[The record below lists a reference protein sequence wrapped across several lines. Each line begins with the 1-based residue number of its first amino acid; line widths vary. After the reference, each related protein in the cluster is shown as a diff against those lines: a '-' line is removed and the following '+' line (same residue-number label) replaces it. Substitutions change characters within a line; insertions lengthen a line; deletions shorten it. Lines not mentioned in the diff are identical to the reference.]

1 MQDII
6 RLLSD
11 SLANQ
16 IAAGEVVQRP
26 ASIVKELLENS
37 IDADSKVIRLIIKDA
52 GKKWVQ
58 VIDDGKGMSEIDAR
72 MCFER
77 HATSKLR
84 TTDDLFNI
92 KTLGFRGE
100 AMASIAAVAQVEMKT
115 KRESDEIGSL
125 IVIEGSKIISQEACQ
140 TINGT
145 NLTVKN
151 LFFNVPARRNFLK
164 TNSVE
169 LRHIVDEFLRVALAY
184 SEISFVLYVDDQ
196 EIYNLKS
203 GNIAQ
208 RIVGI
213 FGKNYKERIIPC
225 SEEIPN
231 LKIKGYIGK
240 PDIAKKT
247 RGEQFIFANNRF
259 IKHSYLHHAIMSGY
273 EGILASENFPFYAIY
288 IDIDPKRIDINVHPT
303 KTEIKFEDEKI
314 VYAII
319 NAAVKK
325 ALGKNQVVSP
335 LDFELDANY
344 MLSGR
349 MKIEDENNENSE
361 DGEKYENYSSNNTT
375 KSKNTTGNFTNN
387 YTNFKSTA
395 EQNYLKNWEKLYQDS
410 EQNDGQNGEVD
421 NEDEQELF
429 SVTMSSA
436 ASHIDNEFQGEF
448 QGKSQNQV
456 YSTSQYVQNE
466 GVINGMMQSEKTVFQ
481 LHHSFIISQV
491 KSGLLVIDQQ
501 AASERILYERFIEQ
515 LDKRHGASQQLL
527 FPQIL
532 KLSTSD
538 IMLLTE
544 LESEFPALG
553 FEIETIDKNSIRLK
567 GIPADLRSAVDEKS
581 LLEGLIEQYKMNRTE
596 IQIPKNEAIAIA
608 MSKQFAIRRG
618 TLLVPAETSALIAE
632 LFACQNSNYTPD
644 GRKIFMILGVE
655 KLYEL
660 LR

>member
-37 IDADSKVIRLIIKDA
+37 IDADSKTIRLIIKDA

-125 IVIEGSKIISQEACQ
+125 IVIEGSKIVNQEACQ
-140 TINGT
+140 TVNGT
-145 NLTVKN
+145 NLIVKN

-184 SEISFVLYVDDQ
+184 SEIAFVLYVDDE

-273 EGILASENFPFYAIY
+273 EGILAPENFPFYAIY

-349 MKIEDENNENSE
+349 MKIEDENSENDE
-361 DGEKYENYSSNNTT
+361 DGENNENYSSNNTT
-375 KSKNTTGNFTNN
+375 KNKNITGNFTNN
-387 YTNFKSTA
+387 YTNFKNTA

-410 EQNDGQNGEVD
+410 EQNGED
-421 NEDEQELF
+421 NEDEPQLF

-436 ASHIDNEFQGEF
+436 ASHIEEEL
-448 QGKSQNQV
+448 QGKLRNQF
-456 YSTSQYVQNE
+456 YNTPQSIENE

-481 LHHSFIISQV
+481 LHNAFIISQV

-515 LDKRHGASQQLL
+515 LEKRHGASQQLL

-544 LESEFPALG
+544 LESEFPSLG

-567 GIPADLRSAVDEKS
+567 GIPADLRNAVDEKS

-596 IQIPKNEAIAIA
+596 IQIPKREAIAIA